1 MDIYMG
7 GGGDDVYI
15 RLFVFSSEIEGCDI
29 CAWRWTVAVVI
40 HPSHTHTPP
49 VTTPPNTDGSSP
61 DTHSQPPPS
70 PPPPPTPGLD
80 QPSDHKNRTRIHTS
94 TIIYRRPII
103 AASFHF
109 FFPPPVVGWS
119 EKQLTWFQN
128 FVGKNEG
135 RETERRCCVLKHCKV
150 FVVKNELGSL
160 LCVFSR

>member
-40 HPSHTHTPP
+40 HPSHTHTHSPSHHPP
-49 VTTPPNTDGSSP
+49 QYRRLLPRHTLATTTK
-61 DTHSQPPPS
+61 
-70 PPPPPTPGLD
+70 PPPTPH
-80 QPSDHKNRTRIHTS
+80 PRTRPTFRSQKQDTHTH
-94 TIIYRRPII
+94 IYHNIPSPYYC
-103 AASFHF
+103 SFVPF

-135 RETERRCCVLKHCKV
+135 RERET
-150 FVVKNELGSL
+150 L
-160 LCVFSR
+160 LCTKTL

>member
-1 MDIYMG
+1 MRVAMDG
-7 GGGDDVYI
+7 CGGDPSI
-15 RLFVFSSEIEGCDI
+15 
-29 CAWRWTVAVVI
+29 
-40 HPSHTHTPP
+40 SHTHSPSHHPP
-49 VTTPPNTDGSSP
+49 QYRRLLPRHTLATTTK
-61 DTHSQPPPS
+61 
-70 PPPPPTPGLD
+70 PPPPQAPTPGLD
-80 QPSDHKNRTRIHTS
+80 QPSDRKNRTRIHTS